1 MEILLFDEMQVDQV
15 RLFRRIF
22 QRQLEPG
29 KKETNSFVL
38 PEMGKLELSE
48 SAQKRW
54 KFWREATMYPTLL
67 TYSSKNVTPEQRAQ
81 TASQSDEQ
89 ITAQLMRAR
98 FALGFFMLSPHA
110 SNKLLDEMRK
120 GVTEYLVKNPKFVTL
135 YHQLRLIAEPKL
147 SLGDSL
153 VFMAARPH
161 SAELN
166 KKLAPASLEL
176 TPTPDTVVVVPLT
189 VWPFRNFGS
198 WHLPSGAASHRAGSD
213 CRFAVGLADV
223 LRALA

>member
-1 MEILLFDEMQVDQV
+1 MEILLFDQMQIDQV
-15 RLFRRIF
+15 QLFRRIF

-67 TYSSKNVTPEQRAQ
+67 TYSSKNVTPEQRAAQ

-110 SNKLLDEMRK
+110 TIKPLDEMRK
-120 GVTEYLVKNPKFVTL
+120 GVVDYLVKNPKFVTL

-161 SAELN
+161 SAE
-166 KKLAPASLEL
+166 
-176 TPTPDTVVVVPLT
+176 PTK
-189 VWPFRNFGS
+189 N
-198 WHLPSGAASHRAGSD
+198 SHPQAWN
-213 CRFAVGLADV
+213 
-223 LRALA
+223 